1 MGKNNFKVYTPSKY
15 AEIITTSALKYY
27 FQDVYSKKK
36 LDNLRIIDLSCGTG
50 NLLCLILEKLIEI
63 SFKINGKYSY
73 NPLWIQGYDLDK
85 NAGEKFQKNVFE
97 ILKKYNL
104 NGEILF
110 ENKDGILSDISTK
123 YDIVLGNPPYI
134 GEKNNKELFNK
145 IKETDFGKLYYESK
159 MDYFYFFIEKAIEIL
174 KPDGI
179 LSYITT
185 NYWLKADS
193 GKTLRYFL
201 RRNGKFLEINN
212 FNMSVFEEAPGQHN
226 VIFLWRKL
234 NDNLISNNK
243 DFKVNVTLENI
254 NFIMR
259 EEDLYSS
266 EEKILLIKEK
276 DLKFNKRIEDKSNY
290 KLNELF
296 HVNQGIISG
305 CDKAFVLKKYDKK
318 FKEYLKPMYKNKD
331 ILKYSY
337 TKENKFWIL
346 YIDKNLKINS
356 YLRNH
361 LLEYREKLENRR
373 EVKSGRISWYELQWS
388 RKENI
393 FLDEKIIVRQRC
405 KTNLF
410 AYSNGP
416 FYGSADIYY
425 LTPKRTGFNIF
436 YILGFLN
443 SDVFYRWYKLNGKSK
458 GYNLEFYSTPLK
470 EIPIYYP
477 DNTSEIQYIENLV
490 RDQIK
495 IYCESRQD
503 KINSYFKNIFKQVK

>member
-15 AEIITTSALKYY
+15 AEIITSSALKNY
-27 FQDVYSKKK
+27 FQDIYSKKQ
-36 LDNLRIIDLSCGTG
+36 LDKLRIIDLSCGTG
-50 NLLCLILEKLIEI
+50 NLLCLMLEKLIEL
-63 SFKINGKYSY
+63 SFEINGEYSY
-73 NPLWIQGYDLDK
+73 NSLWLKGYDLDEH
-85 NAGEKFQKNVFE
+85 AGKKFQKSILE
-97 ILKKYNL
+97 ILRTYNL
-104 NGEILF
+104 SGNISF
-110 ENKDGILSDISTK
+110 ENKDGLLTNISEK

-134 GEKNNKELFNK
+134 GEKNNKELFDN
-145 IKETDFGKLYYESK
+145 IKQTKFGKLYYESK
-159 MDYFYFFIEKAIEIL
+159 MDYFYFFIEKAMEIL
-174 KPDGI
+174 KPNGI

-201 RRNGKFLEINN
+201 RKNGKFLEINN

-226 VIFLWRKL
+226 IIFLWKKI
-234 NDNLISNNK
+234 NDEIIYNNEE
-243 DFKVNVTLENI
+243 FKVKVTLENI
-254 NFIMR
+254 DFIMN
-259 EEDLYSS
+259 EEDLYSPTGR
-266 EEKILLIKEK
+266 IRLIKEQ
-276 DLKFNKRIEDKSNY
+276 DIEFNEKVYSKSNY
-290 KLNELF
+290 KLSELF

-305 CDKAFVLKKYDKK
+305 CDKAFVLKEYDKR
-318 FKEYLKPMYKNKD
+318 FKEYLKPLYKNKD

-337 TKENKFWIL
+337 TKKNKFWVL
-346 YIDKNLKINS
+346 YIDSDKKINS
-356 YLRNH
+356 YLRN
-361 LLEYREKLENRR
+361 LLLTYREKLENRR

-410 AYSNGP
+410 AYSNEP

-425 LTPKRTGFNIF
+425 LTPKVKGFNIF

-477 DNTSEIQYIENLV
+477 KDILEIKDIEELV
-490 RDQIK
+490 KDQIK
-495 IYCESRQD
+495 DYSDNRQD
-503 KINSYFKNIFKQVK
+503 KINLYFKNLFK